1 MEFTSENDGINDN
14 FILLNIVRISES
26 DVFSA
31 VTIGVLIQSGGE
43 SDGQA
48 SQSLGEERLDR
59 IFTPQSQECGK
70 NVKGQGFVVWIRP
83 KIRPQY
89 A

>member
-1 MEFTSENDGINDN
+1 MEFMSENDAIDDN
-14 FILLNIVRISES
+14 FTQLNIVQISES
-26 DVFSA
+26 NVFSA
-31 VTIGVLIQSGGE
+31 VIIGVLIQRGGE
-43 SDGQA
+43 SDSQM

-83 KIRPQY
+83 KTQLQY
-89 A
+89 T